1 MKLQICWERQGYY
14 NVNVLPSSVQSQLS
28 WTELALISSYT
39 ATRPLALVPPANPPH
54 EHHRALIAS
63 IWHPLEEDNI
73 DILSVPAVCDS
84 IVKAG
89 AVEVGGG
96 GAGGGGV
103 QVGQEPRTEAWEYR
117 FVSGGGF
124 TWILAYLYCPH
135 HSYEQ
140 PLR

>member
-1 MKLQICWERQGYY
+1 MNLSLCSPILIAKLSPIPAELDGISFNFILHSR
-14 NVNVLPSSVQSQLS
+14 LP
-28 WTELALISSYT
+28 THPPP
-39 ATRPLALVPPANPPH
+39 RPLALVPPANPPH

-89 AVEVGGG
+89 AVQAGGG
-96 GAGGGGV
+96 GAGAGGV

-124 TWILAYLYCPH
+124 TLILAYLYCPH